1 MTEAIILILGG
12 SFAARIVK
20 RLENEKK
27 ESISKEE
34 IFQYIADAAIEIVEG
49 VQERERTGNFK
60 NDYPH
65 TVR

>member
-1 MTEAIILILGG
+1 MTEAFIIILGG

-34 IFQYIADAAIEIVEG
+34 IFQYIADAAFEIVEG

-60 NDYPH
+60 KPSQN
-65 TVR
+65 